1 MDATFEYRQNI
12 FISFLSDGPVQ
23 YRDIGN
29 AYDVGV
35 DMNSLIF
42 VFQTDEN
49 NFSYIKVSMN
59 YFFAAVKIVSHFC
72 TLLWCEMSNIS
83 LT

>member
-1 MDATFEYRQNI
+1 MIPTKNRGWPSRAPEMLAVSAPYLFR
-12 FISFLSDGPVQ
+12 FLSDGPVH

-35 DMNSLIF
+35 DMNSLVF

-49 NFSYIKVSMN
+49 NFSYIKKCS
-59 YFFAAVKIVSHFC
+59 
-72 TLLWCEMSNIS
+72 
-83 LT
+83 

>member
-49 NFSYIKVSMN
+49 NF
-59 YFFAAVKIVSHFC
+59 
-72 TLLWCEMSNIS
+72 
-83 LT
+83 